1 MIFGVHPG
9 LATSAT
15 GAVYSMRSDP
25 YPPQCVDRDWLLV
38 GELPMALEVVHP
50 VSPVTPVTN

>member
-1 MIFGVHPG
+1 V
-9 LATSAT
+9 ATSAT